1 MNAVDPR
8 LAIGGNSPPLA
19 LTIRENHNDVFT
31 RLDELAAADALVP
44 AVITSDEDEGKAQDI
59 VLQCKKTVKHAEAMH
74 KLEKEPYDKAVKEIK
89 ATFAIPIEKVEK
101 VAKTITERLDVYKE
115 KKAAEE
121 RRRREEEARRQREEA
136 ERLQREAEEAERRQ
150 REAAEARRLEEERA
164 ARAQAEREKAEREA
178 KEARERAERLREE
191 QARMEEERRQR
202 KIRDEQE
209 AAKKAELDAAETARR
224 KAEEEAHIKRM
235 AELKAQR
242 AEEDRKAAETRVAAQ
257 KALEERREA
266 EAAAAAAKRDEKSA
280 AREAGNNLDDA
291 VRLEKRADRLDDAAQ
306 ASESDLS
313 RGRGEYGSVG
323 SRVTTW
329 KWRMINRDDVPL
341 ETLRAY
347 MHPDA
352 IDAAVTRFMNAHRP
366 ELGTGRDFNN
376 LLRGVEFFQEQTTR
390 VA

>member
-44 AVITSDEDEGKAQDI
+44 AVITSDEDEGKAQDL

-121 RRRREEEARRQREEA
+121 RRRREIEAQRQREEA

-191 QARMEEERRQR
+191 QARMEEERRLR

-209 AAKKAELDAAETARR
+209 AAKKAELDAAEAARR
-224 KAEEEAHIKRM
+224 KIEEEAHVKRM

-242 AEEDRKAAETRVAAQ
+242 AEEDRKAAESRAAAQ

-266 EAAAAAAKRDEKSA
+266 EAAAAAAKRDEKAA

-291 VRLEKRADRLDDAAQ
+291 VRMEKRADRLDDAAQ

-329 KWRMINRDDVPL
+329 KWRMLNRDDVPL
-341 ETLRAY
+341 EALRAY
-347 MHPDA
+347 LHPDA

-366 ELGTGRDFNN
+366 ELGAGKDFNS
-376 LLRGVEFFQEQTTR
+376 LLRGVEFYQEQTTR

>member
-19 LTIRENHNDVFT
+19 LSIRDNHKDVFD
-31 RLDELAAADALVP
+31 RLDELASADALVP
-44 AVITSDEDEGKAQDI
+44 AVITSDEDEGKAQDL
-59 VLQCKKTVKHAEAMH
+59 VMQCKKTVKHAEAMH
-74 KLEKEPYDKAVKEIK
+74 KLEKEPFDKAVKEIK
-89 ATFAIPIEKVEK
+89 STFAIPIERVEK
-101 VAKTITERLDVYKE
+101 VAKAIIERLDVYKE
-115 KKAAEE
+115 KKAADE
-121 RRRREEEARRQREEA
+121 RRRREEEARRQREES

-164 ARAQAEREKAEREA
+164 RKAQEERERAEREA
-178 KEARERAERLREE
+178 REARERAERLREE
-191 QARMEEERRQR
+191 QARLEEERRQR

-209 AAKKAELDAAETARR
+209 AAAKAERDAEAEARR
-224 KAEEEAHIKRM
+224 KAEEEAHAKRM

-242 AEEDRKAAETRVAAQ
+242 AEEDRKAAESRVAAQ

-280 AREAGNNLDDA
+280 ARDAGNNLDDA
-291 VRLEKRADRLDDAAQ
+291 VRMEKRANRLDDAAQ

-329 KWRMINRDDVPL
+329 KWRMLNRDDVPL

-347 MHPDA
+347 LHPDA
-352 IDAAVTRFMNAHRP
+352 IDAAVTRYMNAHRP
-366 ELGTGRDFNN
+366 ELGTGRDFND

>member
-1 MNAVDPR
+1 MTTTDPR
-8 LAIGGNSPPLA
+8 LGIGGNSPPLA
-19 LTIRENHNDVFT
+19 LQVREEHKDVFDK
-31 RLDELAAADALVP
+31 LDELAGADVLVP
-44 AVITSDEDEGKAQDI
+44 DVINSDEDEGKAQDV

-74 KLEKEPYDKAVKEIK
+74 KMAKEPYDKAVKEIK

-121 RRRREEEARRQREEA
+121 RRRREAEARKAAEEA

-150 REAAEARRLEEERA
+150 REAAEARRIEEERA
-164 ARAQAEREKAEREA
+164 RKAQEERERAEREA
-178 KEARERAERLREE
+178 KEARERAERLRQE
-191 QARMEEERRQR
+191 QARIEEDHRKR

-209 AAKKAELDAAETARR
+209 AREKAERDAEADARR
-224 KAEEEAHIKRM
+224 KVEEEEHRKRM

-242 AEEDRKAAETRVAAQ
+242 EEEERQAAASRAAAQ
-257 KALEERREA
+257 KALDERREA

-280 AREAGNNLDDA
+280 ARDAGNNLDDA
-291 VRLEKRADRLDDAAQ
+291 VRMEKRANRLDDAAQ

-329 KWRMINRDDVPL
+329 KWRMLNRDDVPL

-347 MHPDA
+347 LHPDA
-352 IDAAVTRFMNAHRP
+352 VDAAVTRYMNAHRP
-366 ELGTGRDFNN
+366 ELGTGRDFND